1 MSQIELTSLNYGQV
15 YLLVHTCNV
24 NLQGRQSVK
33 IEKIQK
39 SFEDSEM
46 KELLEDPQ
54 ADLDEEGS
62 PDILLGS
69 QSVQNE
75 CGAKVDENENESMVD
90 QGIEAADV
98 KENNVNCETSNREG
112 EDVLEKSDPGVLW
125 DVFRRQD
132 VPKVTDYIRIHWKE
146 FGKPDGVSDDLVSF
160 YLIILVNIVILLI
173 EYTVIGLPNVCS

>member
-1 MSQIELTSLNYGQV
+1 MSQIELTSVNYGQV

-24 NLQGRQSVK
+24 NLQGQQSVK

-46 KELLEDPQ
+46 KESPEDSQ

-90 QGIEAADV
+90 QGIETADV

-112 EDVLEKSDPGVLW
+112 EDVPERSDPGVLW

-132 VPKVTDYIRIHWKE
+132 VPKVTDYLRIHWKE
-146 FGKPDGVSDDLVSF
+146 FGKPDGVSNDLVSF
-160 YLIILVNIVILLI
+160 YLIILVNMVILLI
-173 EYTVIGLPNVCS
+173 EYTVIGLLNVCS

>member
-24 NLQGRQSVK
+24 NLQGQQSVK

-46 KELLEDPQ
+46 KESPEDPQ

-90 QGIEAADV
+90 QGIETADV
-98 KENNVNCETSNREG
+98 KENINCETSNREG
-112 EDVLEKSDPGVLW
+112 EDVPERSDPGVLW
-125 DVFRRQD
+125 DVFRRHD
-132 VPKVTDYIRIHWKE
+132 VPKVTDYLRIHWKE
-146 FGKPDGVSDDLVSF
+146 FGKPDGVSNDLVSF

-173 EYTVIGLPNVCS
+173 EYTVIGLLNVCS